1 MTLLFAVNFNSL
13 LSIKFSVEQHSL
25 KHNDAGCLIQAL
37 DTIEDVPCPLVLKS
51 GVNFAL
57 ARMMELDV
65 SMLLGLASE
74 VFEES
79 RQSLACGTLDYLR
92 GRKVCNTK

>member
-1 MTLLFAVNFNSL
+1 MTILFAVNFNSL
-13 LSIKFSVEQHSL
+13 LSIKFSTEQSFCL
-25 KHNDAGCLIQAL
+25 KHNDAGCLIQAPA
-37 DTIEDVPCPLVLKS
+37 TIEDVRCPL
-51 GVNFAL
+51 VNFAL

-92 GRKVCNTK
+92 VRKVCNTK